1 MNKKQN
7 KKADALLVGL
17 GCDASD
23 GHTRITKGEKFRIL
37 GGSEE
42 THDKLTETAVKFN
55 EKLSSKGKQMEEL
68 SKNEFADILSE
79 SIAK

>member
-1 MNKKQN
+1 MDKKQN
-7 KKADALLVGL
+7 KTAHAILVGL
-17 GCDASD
+17 GFDASD

-42 THDKLTETAVKFN
+42 THDKMAETAVKFT
-55 EKLSSKGKQMEEL
+55 EKLSLKGKQMEEL